1 MSKVFMEEVEK
12 NSSGR
17 LKIEFYEQGAIIGI
31 NELFDGVSKGTV
43 EMGFGSALFEMGV
56 LPEAEVEWGL
66 PGSFDRYQDY
76 WDFWF
81 TYKDGT
87 AVKILDAAYKERGI
101 HYLTMDPAIMGIYTK
116 FSIKRLDD
124 LKGKKISAGGAAA
137 WLMEK
142 IGAKPVNIPSAELYV
157 ALQRGTIDAAVQI
170 NYLSITHKIA
180 EVTTHFVEKPS
191 SSLGTAN
198 LYVNLNAFSKL
209 PADLQKVV
217 EEAAKKGGMAF
228 LKQVDSYGNECL
240 EKANKDNGLV
250 RVTLPD
256 EDGKTLIATATPYWD
271 QVAAKAPR
279 NAELVNLIKQ
289 FLKEKK

>member
-1 MSKVFMEEVEK
+1 MLKKIGIILIISTIISLAFGIVGCKTGPIPTPAPPASKPPSSPSPSLTAPLEVIKWRLQSSQAPTSLHKVMSKVFMEEVEK

-43 EMGFGSALFEMGV
+43 EMGLGSALFEMGV

-116 FSIKRLDD
+116 FSIRF
-124 LKGKKISAGGAAA
+124 G
-137 WLMEK
+137 
-142 IGAKPVNIPSAELYV
+142 Y
-157 ALQRGTIDAAVQI
+157 
-170 NYLSITHKIA
+170 
-180 EVTTHFVEKPS
+180 
-191 SSLGTAN
+191 
-198 LYVNLNAFSKL
+198 
-209 PADLQKVV
+209 
-217 EEAAKKGGMAF
+217 
-228 LKQVDSYGNECL
+228 
-240 EKANKDNGLV
+240 
-250 RVTLPD
+250 
-256 EDGKTLIATATPYWD
+256 
-271 QVAAKAPR
+271 
-279 NAELVNLIKQ
+279 
-289 FLKEKK
+289 